1 MEGFECVWQGS
12 GFSKS
17 QVLRDHRTKITQT
30 RIECVLSRHD
40 VFSAKSMEL
49 RNVQEVLPAWHQF
62 LKLNLQKLLKLDWG
76 GVGFFLLE
84 KTNGE
89 NNWPRPICVEAIN
102 VNPDRTREILLWQ
115 LTFDC
120 FFFSESSM
128 SNSNNSQRI
137 RLIERIEQTQLIDLS
152 KIIINKSDLMLLK
165 TKWHAND
172 WIVFFDVKSSLSG
185 FNYWNLVDLGP
196 SSRVARWWL
205 RRHENR
211 CMARL
216 GCPLLAGHKRRGGFR
231 GLESWG

>member
-1 MEGFECVWQGS
+1 MFFFPQNRWSWETYRRSYLLGINSWSWTYKNCLNSTE
-12 GFSKS
+12 
-17 QVLRDHRTKITQT
+17 
-30 RIECVLSRHD
+30 E
-40 VFSAKSMEL
+40 
-49 RNVQEVLPAWHQF
+49 AW
-62 LKLNLQKLLKLDWG
+62 
-76 GVGFFLLE
+76 FFLLE

-89 NNWPRPICVEAIN
+89 NNWPRPICVEIIN

-120 FFFSESSM
+120 FIFFSESSM

-137 RLIERIEQTQLIDLS
+137 RLIERIEQAQLIDLS